1 MRWLTETVRIA
12 LMSLRANKLR
22 TVLTVIGVI
31 IGIGTIIG
39 MLSLINGINES
50 VMEEFRRLGP
60 DVMYIT
66 REEPGLQVGPSRRD
80 TKEILL
86 SEVEELGRRC
96 ESVDEISLIADRR
109 ANVGYRGRRSGMMTI
124 RGVLTEY
131 GEIGKIVIEQGRFFN
146 PAEGRRS
153 RVCVLG
159 SGVVKT
165 LFGKV
170 SPLDKQVDIEG
181 RSFRVIGTLE
191 ETGTVFGESSDDMVM
206 VSYTWCRRLFG
217 ESRDDYV
224 MALPAAGTGVDDA
237 VDDIRITLRGIR
249 RLTPGQEDDFAV
261 STQESLLDTYKQLT
275 GTIYWV
281 MRIVA
286 SIALLVSGVGIMN
299 IMFVVVME
307 RTREIGLRKAVGAP
321 RVAIAGQFLVEAVV
335 LTLLGGMIGIAL
347 GFLISIAVSA
357 LTPLPASVPLWAVPV
372 SLGICCAVGIF
383 FGFYPAM
390 RASGLDPVRALH
402 YE

>member
-1 MRWLTETVRIA
+1 
-12 LMSLRANKLR
+12 
-22 TVLTVIGVI
+22 VI

-50 VMEEFRRLGP
+50 VMDEFRRLGP
-60 DVMYIT
+60 NVMYIT
-66 REEPGLQVGPSRRD
+66 REDPGLRVGPSRRD
-80 TKEILL
+80 RKEISLG
-86 SEVEELGRRC
+86 EVEELGRRC
-96 ESVDEISLIADRR
+96 TSVDKISIVADRR
-109 ANVGYRGRRSGMMTI
+109 AKVGYRGQRSGMMTVK
-124 RGVLTEY
+124 GVLADY
-131 GEIGKIVIEQGRFFN
+131 GDIGKVAIDQGRFFSR
-146 PAEGRRS
+146 AEGRRS

-159 SGVVKT
+159 SGVVNT

-170 SPLDKQVDIEG
+170 APVGKEVDIEG
-181 RSFRVIGTLE
+181 RTFRVIGTLE
-191 ETGTVFGESSDDMVM
+191 ETGTVFGESGDEVVM
-206 VSYTWCRRLFG
+206 LPYTWCRVLFG
-217 ESRDDYV
+217 ETRDDYV
-224 MALPAAGTGVDDA
+224 MALPTSGTDVDDA
-237 VDDIRITLRGIR
+237 IGDLRLTLRSMRKIP
-249 RLTPGQEDDFAV
+249 PGKEDDFAV

-321 RVAIAGQFLVEAVV
+321 RMAIAGQFLVEAVV
-335 LTLLGGMIGIAL
+335 LTLLGGVVGIAL
-347 GFLISIAVSA
+347 GYLICIVVSA
-357 LTPLPASVPLWAVPV
+357 ATPLPASVPVWAVPF
-372 SLGICCAVGIF
+372 SLAICCGVGIF
-383 FGFYPAM
+383 FGFYPAL

>member
-1 MRWLTETVRIA
+1 
-12 LMSLRANKLR
+12 
-22 TVLTVIGVI
+22 
-31 IGIGTIIG
+31 
-39 MLSLINGINES
+39 

-60 DVMYIT
+60 NVMYLT
-66 REEPGLQVGPSRRD
+66 REEPGLRVGPGRRD

-86 SEVEELGRRC
+86 GEIEELGRRC
-96 ESVDEISLIADRR
+96 TSIGEISMIADRR
-109 ANVGYRGRRSGMMTI
+109 AKVGYRGRRSGMMTI
-124 RGVLTEY
+124 RGVLADY
-131 GEIGKIVIEQGRFFN
+131 GEIGKVAIDEGRFFN

-159 SGVVKT
+159 SGVVTT

-170 SPLDKQVDIEG
+170 SPLEKEVDIEG

-191 ETGTVFGESSDDMVM
+191 ETGTVFGESSDDLVM
-206 VSYTWCRRLFG
+206 LSYTWCRTLFG
-217 ESRDDYV
+217 ESGDDYA
-224 MALPAAGTGVDDA
+224 MALPAPGVAVEDAIDD
-237 VDDIRITLRGIR
+237 LRLSLRSIR
-249 RLTPGQEDDFAV
+249 RLTAGDEDDFAL
-261 STQESLLDTYKQLT
+261 STQESLLGTYKQLT

-321 RVAIAGQFLVEAVV
+321 RMAIAGQFLVEAVV
-335 LTLLGGMIGIAL
+335 LTLLGGLVGIAF
-347 GFLISIAVSA
+347 GFLISIAVST
-357 LTPLPASVPLWAVPV
+357 LTPLPASVPIWAVPV
-372 SLGICCAVGIF
+372 SLVICCAVGVF

-390 RASGLDPVRALH
+390 RASGLDPVRALR